1 MLLVCHVYFDPGEYI
16 LILGIEADPPN
27 LEIIFLGPENPTVY
41 RTSER
46 SVVVIFFETQRWQ
59 VVMTN
64 VATLRAAIV
73 AIQCPEPLP
82 PSRYLNLDPLCSR
95 NLELRRSKPL
105 EKPTKYYLNVERR
118 LMKKLPMTSTLHVG
132 RYGGRLSCA
141 ASFQRSATHLSSNI
155 IPAASYLLLPQEI
168 VLGDG
173 ELPFLIVCHSTLVC
187 PQYTGIFPSESL
199 SETSKLLWIIVWV
212 LLSSIGLLWCF
223 FTVAAYVQMC
233 GLVLACC
240 QYFDVMR

>member
-132 RYGGRLSCA
+132 RYGGGCHVLLVFSAPLHISPRTSSQQHHISYFHKKLYLAMVSYRSSLYVIQHLCA
-141 ASFQRSATHLSSNI
+141 HSILEYSHPSHCQKHLSYFGS
-155 IPAASYLLLPQEI
+155 SC
-168 VLGDG
+168 GCC
-173 ELPFLIVCHSTLVC
+173 CH
-187 PQYTGIFPSESL
+187 Q
-199 SETSKLLWIIVWV
+199 
-212 LLSSIGLLWCF
+212 
-223 FTVAAYVQMC
+223 
-233 GLVLACC
+233 
-240 QYFDVMR
+240 